1 MTSLAEIDE
10 RFERFLTDL
19 PFGSFKLSFERCPK
33 GPNYC

>member
-19 PFGSFKLSFERCPK
+19 PFGSFKFREVPQRS
-33 GPNYC
+33 